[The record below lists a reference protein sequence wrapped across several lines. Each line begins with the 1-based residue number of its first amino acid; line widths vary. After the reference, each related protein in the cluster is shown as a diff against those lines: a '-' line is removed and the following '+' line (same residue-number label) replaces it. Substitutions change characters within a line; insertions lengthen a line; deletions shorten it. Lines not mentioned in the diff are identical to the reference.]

1 MLFNSLEFILFFV
14 LVYGLYLVLS
24 HRVQN
29 LMLLVASY
37 IFYGWWDWRF
47 LSLIALSTLV
57 DYVCGLKIE
66 GAKSQRTRRWWLMA
80 SMVSNLGMLGFFKY
94 FNFFVQNLDR
104 VLGPLGLSMDLTIA
118 SIVLP
123 VGISFYTFQ
132 TMSYTIDIYRG
143 ELKPTRDF
151 LNFALFVSFFPQ
163 LVAGPI
169 ERAKA
174 LLPQIETPRVVKYSQ
189 VRQGLRFILYGYI
202 MKLVVAENMAIY
214 TGPYFNDPG
223 SYQGVNVLLIMY
235 AAAYQIYG
243 DFAGYSL
250 IARGLSKMMGI
261 ELMRNFHQPYFATS
275 PSDFWRRWHIS
286 LSTWLRDYLYIPLGG
301 NRGGQVAMYRNLM
314 LTMLLGGLW
323 HGAALNFVFWGLFHG
338 TILIVYRLLAKP
350 MESFWKALKL
360 PTWVIHYGAIIFF
373 FHLTCLG
380 WLLFF
385 AKRMQH
391 VKVALRNLLDVSA
404 PVDHSLLLTVFLFG
418 GLTIL
423 IDLMR
428 EAISTEERSVF
439 QSRGMRLVTYCL
451 GVAILILCGVFRS
464 SEFIYFQF

>member
-1 MLFNSLEFILFFV
+1 
-14 LVYGLYLVLS
+14 
-24 HRVQN
+24 
-29 LMLLVASY
+29 

-202 MKLVVAENMAIY
+202 MK
-214 TGPYFNDPG
+214 
-223 SYQGVNVLLIMY
+223 
-235 AAAYQIYG
+235 
-243 DFAGYSL
+243 
-250 IARGLSKMMGI
+250 
-261 ELMRNFHQPYFATS
+261 
-275 PSDFWRRWHIS
+275 
-286 LSTWLRDYLYIPLGG
+286 
-301 NRGGQVAMYRNLM
+301 
-314 LTMLLGGLW
+314 
-323 HGAALNFVFWGLFHG
+323 
-338 TILIVYRLLAKP
+338 
-350 MESFWKALKL
+350 
-360 PTWVIHYGAIIFF
+360 
-373 FHLTCLG
+373 
-380 WLLFF
+380 
-385 AKRMQH
+385 
-391 VKVALRNLLDVSA
+391 
-404 PVDHSLLLTVFLFG
+404 
-418 GLTIL
+418 
-423 IDLMR
+423 
-428 EAISTEERSVF
+428 
-439 QSRGMRLVTYCL
+439 
-451 GVAILILCGVFRS
+451 
-464 SEFIYFQF
+464 